1 MIQEIDTPSSVNT
14 YWEMNKRAREGAQYP
29 KEAHRRTHR
38 RPTEGTQYPQE
49 TPHPSRPHLLTAR
62 RPWVSITITKV
73 PVFGSPTLSLYG
85 STSPMPGDTNFTWCQ
100 LLSCTIHVHKSNQ
113 LFTNPSWW
121 EVIRQCVRSKR
132 NSPLFWTDQIAVC
145 RVVKHKYQ
153 RAVFQLSLCVS
164 YLAIICTATNYCYLA
179 AICRDKLSLSDNFV
193 ETNCHEPVW
202 PSAVDHKEGGG
213 CSTPQTEAPFRLSW
227 DLYSFLF
234 LFVFLCVCVF
244 CR

>member
-62 RPWVSITITKV
+62 RPWVGITITKV

-85 STSPMPGDTNFTWCQ
+85 STSPMPGESPGIGGDINFTWSH
-100 LLSCTIHVHKSNQ
+100 LLSCTIHKSNQ

-132 NSPLFWTDQIAVC
+132 KSPLFWTDQIAVC

-164 YLAIICTATNYCYLA
+164 YLAIICTATNYCYLQRQ
-179 AICRDKLSLSDNFV
+179 IIIIWQLCRDKLSWASLAISS
-193 ETNCHEPVW
+193 W
-202 PSAVDHKEGGG
+202 SLGGRWLLNATDRG
-213 CSTPQTEAPFRLSW
+213 T
-227 DLYSFLF
+227 
-234 LFVFLCVCVF
+234 V
-244 CR
+244 